1 MLLSRCNRQN
11 NRKTTVLPGTIA
23 EVWATVTVSPAS
35 SSHLCTA
42 QQCPT
47 GAFQIF
53 LTIQQTPQSV
63 HVKWKFLFW
72 RRMFLKKK
80 TVVSFVVTFTPTGQA
95 CLKSHRYH
103 PGCISLFLSQ
113 DKKLLWLNT
122 DEEMK
127 LSKCDRSWWMFRL
140 GYLNQQCYDVHQI
153 WVKVTSVPL
162 GHVAT
167 CSLWFME
174 IVLTLLFH

>member
-72 RRMFLKKK
+72 RRMFFKKK
-80 TVVSFVVTFTPTGQA
+80 KQ
-95 CLKSHRYH
+95 
-103 PGCISLFLSQ
+103 
-113 DKKLLWLNT
+113 
-122 DEEMK
+122 
-127 LSKCDRSWWMFRL
+127 
-140 GYLNQQCYDVHQI
+140 
-153 WVKVTSVPL
+153 
-162 GHVAT
+162 
-167 CSLWFME
+167 
-174 IVLTLLFH
+174 LFHLWSHLHPQGKPASNHTDTTLVALAYFSVRIRNSCGSTLMKKWNLASVTDHDECLGLAIWISSAMMCIKYEWKSLLCHWVMLQHAHSDSWK